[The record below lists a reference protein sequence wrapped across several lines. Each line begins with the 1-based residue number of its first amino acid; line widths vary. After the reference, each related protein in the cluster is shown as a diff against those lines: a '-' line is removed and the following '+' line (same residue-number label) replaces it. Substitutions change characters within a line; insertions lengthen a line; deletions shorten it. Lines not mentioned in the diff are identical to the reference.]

1 MSYFPN
7 RATYINRMVTF
18 YENISVGDEEEDEK
32 DEVIKQLKLVT
43 SHNGNQFRSSLSPNS
58 KRALSTSISPP
69 SNNQGRNVE
78 KNREKQR
85 ENVHSSLNDNRKSN
99 YLYDCLKS
107 VKSKQ
112 LKRYDLRM
120 NVFCNSLD

>member
-18 YENISVGDEEEDEK
+18 YENISVGDEVEEENA
-32 DEVIKQLKLVT
+32 EVIKQLKILT
-43 SHNGNQFRSSLSPNS
+43 SHDGNKFRRSSLSPNS

-78 KNREKQR
+78 KK
-85 ENVHSSLNDNRKSN
+85 LRKTERKRSHF
-99 YLYDCLKS
+99 
-107 VKSKQ
+107 VK
-112 LKRYDLRM
+112 
-120 NVFCNSLD
+120 